1 MKTNKKGFTL
11 IEIIVCLVIISV
23 IATISIVAL
32 VNKKDSEYDK
42 NVKKVVNSADV
53 YYSSNEK
60 IQQDLVNN
68 GGYLVLSVEQLRNLG
83 LLENK
88 LLVDGIDISEL
99 KDEGSNY
106 KKVLLSNRG
115 EGNEG
120 VTLYYP
126 LTGSPRNYS
135 TTKYIYDND
144 LEDTQKNIDYLEE
157 NFFDKV
163 YFYDN
168 DFNRLNIECDG
179 TVFSCGNLY
188 IDNGSIKDN
197 VDNVDNN
204 DNDDNVNIETLKNK
218 MLSQQIKYQNE
229 SLTKNLFIY
238 TAPILRVYGISDN
251 TEKVITDTD
260 FDKWYKNVRIDIV
273 GVADDEAYLN
283 GRKESN
289 LSIFKVPNL
298 TNNLN
303 KDEKTTSYSFNE
315 SGEYKY
321 SYKFEASSLENTL
334 ISSYINI
341 PEDKTIKVDNVL
353 PVIKKINSDN
363 GEIQYEI
370 TDDKSGISE
379 VYCSENSS
387 DVGKIIGNNNIYE
400 CKNKYVIAY
409 DNAKNKN
416 IYINED
422 VKSIDE
428 DDIIIKPIE
437 NSFSKFSVTVK
448 NYSNYKDWLNISL
461 SLKDYNYYSYEARLN
476 NYFNSII
483 KKEEN
488 NTLSFEFDLVD
499 VLNEILYNKRY
510 DELDLY
516 RYMEYENKYNMF
528 TVYVNF
534 AWGNNVLKRY
544 ATNYSFDLTRIS
556 KYFDGEWNSYH
567 SESEPYIVT
576 NDYFVF
582 QKIVYDSYDK
592 EQYLYK
598 VDIRDDYIGVNEIDK
613 KLGGRYEYWY
623 NTCYKRV
630 NEDFGYTKVII
641 EKTTSKKKGNISNY
655 YFYECTIGDK
665 NCKYDYSSSYSSW
678 CGNSQKF
685 DDYDFNSF
693 NISVDNDMSNKI
705 SFIVGKIGYME
716 KKSGCVNCGRY
727 SFSLNSQLLEGK
739 LFIIKNENI
748 DYGIYFVRHHE
759 LRSCNDHL
767 YYVKFK
773 LTPTVNKV
781 AI

>member
-53 YYSSNEK
+53 YYSSKEK

-83 LLENK
+83 LLENE

-144 LEDTQKNIDYLEE
+144 LEDTQKNIDYLKK

-168 DFNRLNIECDG
+168 DFNRLNIECDKDG
-179 TVFSCGNLY
+179 FTCGNLY
-188 IDNGSIKDN
+188 IDNGI
-197 VDNVDNN
+197 
-204 DNDDNVNIETLKNK
+204 NIENIKNK
-218 MLSQQIKYQNE
+218 MLFQQIKYQDK
-229 SLTKNLFIY
+229 SLTKELFIY
-238 TAPILRVYGISDN
+238 TVPEIYVYNINDNGEEEIINSDS
-251 TEKVITDTD
+251 D
-260 FDKWYKNVRIDIV
+260 FDKWYKNVKIDIV
-273 GVADDEAYLN
+273 GVADDEAY
-283 GRKESN
+283 EVSN
-289 LSIFKVPNL
+289 P
-298 TNNLN
+298 TNNIN

-315 SGEYKY
+315 SGEYGY
-321 SYKFEASSLENTL
+321 DYVFEASSLENTL
-334 ISSYINI
+334 ISSNSSSN
-341 PEDKTIKVDNVL
+341 KTIKVDNVL

-379 VYCSENSS
+379 VYCSKNSS
-387 DVGKIIGNNNIYE
+387 DVGKISSNNNIYE
-400 CKNKYVIAY
+400 CGYKYVIAY

-422 VKSIDE
+422 VKSIEE

-476 NYFNSII
+476 NYFNAII

-499 VLNEILYNKRY
+499 VLKKILYAGNNG
-510 DELDLY
+510 LDLY
-516 RYMEYENKYNMF
+516 KHMEEGNKYNMF
-528 TVYVNF
+528 TLYVDF
-534 AWGNNVLKRY
+534 TYNNNILKRY
-544 ATNYSFDLTRIS
+544 ATNYSFNLSSVSD
-556 KYFDGEWNSYH
+556 YFDGESNSNR
-567 SESEPYIVT
+567 SESQPYIVT
-576 NDYFVF
+576 NNYFVF
-582 QKIVYDSYDK
+582 SKSVIGSYTK
-592 EQYLYK
+592 NRFLYK
-598 VDIRDDYIGVNEIDK
+598 TSINNDSTVSTSEIDK
-613 KLGGRYEYWY
+613 EIGDYNEYWY
-623 NTCYKRV
+623 DTCFEHTNNV
-630 NEDFGYTKVII
+630 FGYNKVIL
-641 EKTTSKKKGNISNY
+641 ERTTSKKNGTKTKY
-655 YFYECTIGDK
+655 YFYKCTINDK
-665 NCKYDYSSSYSSW
+665 NCNYKTSFNYSSS
-678 CGNSQKF
+678 CGNNSKTFDEYNFDSYKF
-685 DDYDFNSF
+685 Y
-693 NISVDNDMSNKI
+693 ISDNLSDKI
-705 SFIVGKIGYME
+705 SFLVDKIGYME
-716 KKSGCVNCGRY
+716 KNTGCGNCGRY
-727 SFSLNSQLLEGK
+727 SFSLDSQLLNGK
-739 LFIIKNENI
+739 LFITKSDNI
-748 DYGIYFVRHHE
+748 NYGIYFIRYYN
-759 LRSCNDHL
+759 LRTGNQHL
-767 YYVKFK
+767 YYARFE

>member
-83 LLENK
+83 LLENE
-88 LLVDGIDISEL
+88 LLIDGIDISEL

-144 LEDTQKNIDYLEE
+144 LEDTQKNIDYLKK

-168 DFNRLNIECDG
+168 DFNRLNIECDKDG
-179 TVFSCGNLY
+179 FSCGNLY
-188 IDNGSIKDN
+188 IDNGI
-197 VDNVDNN
+197 
-204 DNDDNVNIETLKNK
+204 NIETLKNK
-218 MLSQQIKYQNE
+218 MLFQQIKYQDK
-229 SLTKNLFIY
+229 SLTKELFIY
-238 TAPILRVYGISDN
+238 TAPEIYVYNINDNGEEEIINSDS
-251 TEKVITDTD
+251 D
-260 FDKWYKNVRIDIV
+260 FDKWYKNVKIDIV

-283 GRKESN
+283 GKNSN
-289 LSIFKVPNL
+289 LSIHEVSNP
-298 TNNLN
+298 TNNIN
-303 KDEKTTSYSFNE
+303 KDQKTTSYSFNE

-476 NYFNSII
+476 NYFNAII

-488 NTLSFEFDLVD
+488 NTLSFEFDLVE
-499 VLNEILYNKRY
+499 VLKKILYAGNNG
-510 DELDLY
+510 LDLY
-516 RYMEYENKYNMF
+516 KHMEEDNKYNMF
-528 TVYVNF
+528 TLYVDF
-534 AWGNNVLKRY
+534 TYNNNILKRY
-544 ATNYSFDLTRIS
+544 ATNYSFNLSSVSD
-556 KYFDGEWNSYH
+556 YFDGESNSNR
-567 SESEPYIVT
+567 SESQPYIVT
-576 NDYFVF
+576 NNYFVF
-582 QKIVYDSYDK
+582 SKSVIGSYTK
-592 EQYLYK
+592 NRFLYK
-598 VDIRDDYIGVNEIDK
+598 VSINNDSTVSTSEIDK
-613 KLGGRYEYWY
+613 EIGDYNEYWY
-623 NTCYKRV
+623 DTCFEHNNNVFSY
-630 NEDFGYTKVII
+630 NKVIL
-641 EKTTSKKKGNISNY
+641 ERTTSKKNGTKTKY
-655 YFYECTIGDK
+655 YFYKCTIDDK
-665 NCKYDYSSSYSSW
+665 NCKPYSSS
-678 CGNSQKF
+678 CGNNTETFDKYNFDEYKF
-685 DDYDFNSF
+685 D
-693 NISVDNDMSNKI
+693 ISDNLSDKI
-705 SFIVGKIGYME
+705 SFLIGNIGYME
-716 KKSGCVNCGRY
+716 KKTGCGNCGRY
-727 SFSLNSQLLEGK
+727 SFSLDSQLLNGK
-739 LFIIKNENI
+739 LFITKSDNI
-748 DYGIYFVRHHE
+748 NYGIYFIRYYN
-759 LRSCNDHL
+759 LRTGNQHL
-767 YYVKFK
+767 YYARFE

>member
-1 MKTNKKGFTL
+1 MKKNKKGFTL

-32 VNKKDSEYDK
+32 VNKKDNEYDK

-53 YYSSNEK
+53 YYSSNK
-60 IQQDLVNN
+60 NLKQDLIKN

-83 LLENK
+83 LLENE

-99 KDEGSNY
+99 SDGESDY
-106 KKVLLSNRG
+106 KKILLSNR
-115 EGNEG
+115 NEDNDV

-126 LTGSPRNYS
+126 LNGSPLNYS

-144 LEDTQKNIDYLEE
+144 LEDTQKNIDFLKK

-168 DFNRLNIECDG
+168 DFNRLNIECDKG
-179 TVFSCGNLY
+179 VFTCGNLY
-188 IDNGSIKDN
+188 IDNDSIKDN
-197 VDNVDNN
+197 V

-218 MLSQQIKYQNE
+218 MLSQQIKYQDE
-229 SLTKNLFIY
+229 SLTKDLFIY

-251 TEKVITDTD
+251 DEEVITDTD
-260 FDKWYKNVRIDIV
+260 FDKWYQNVRIDIV

-283 GRKESN
+283 GRKKSK
-289 LSIFKVPNL
+289 LSIFEDSNP
-298 TNNLN
+298 TNNIN

-321 SYKFEASSLENTL
+321 SYEFEASSLENTL
-334 ISSYINI
+334 ISSDINI
-341 PEDKTIKVDNVL
+341 PEDKKIKVDNVL

-363 GEIQYEI
+363 VEIQYEI
-370 TDDKSGISE
+370 TDDKSGISK

-387 DVGKIIGNNNIYE
+387 DGVDITITGNNDIYK
-400 CKNKYVIAY
+400 CKEKYVIAY
-409 DNAKNKN
+409 DNAKNRK
-416 IYINED
+416 IFINEEI
-422 VKSIDE
+422 KSIDE
-428 DDIIIKPIE
+428 NDIIIKPIE

-476 NYFNSII
+476 NYFNAII

-499 VLNEILYNKRY
+499 VLKKILYAGNNG
-510 DELDLY
+510 LDLY
-516 RYMEYENKYNMF
+516 KHMEEDNKYNMF
-528 TVYVNF
+528 TLYVDF
-534 AWGNNVLKRY
+534 AYNNNILKRY
-544 ATNYSFDLTRIS
+544 ATNYSFNLSSVSD
-556 KYFDGEWNSYH
+556 YFDGESNSYR
-567 SESEPYIVT
+567 SESQPYIVT
-576 NDYFVF
+576 NNYFVF
-582 QKIVYDSYDK
+582 SKSVIDSYTK
-592 EQYLYK
+592 NRFLYK
-598 VDIRDDYIGVNEIDK
+598 ASINNDSTVSTSEIDK
-613 KLGGRYEYWY
+613 KIGDYNEYWS

-630 NEDFGYTKVII
+630 NKDFGYTKVII
-641 EKTTSKKKGNISNY
+641 ERTTSTNY

-705 SFIVGKIGYME
+705 SFIVDKIGYME
-716 KKSGCVNCGRY
+716 KKSGCGNCGRY
-727 SFSLNSQLLEGK
+727 SFSLDSQLLNGK
-739 LFIIKNENI
+739 LFITKSKKIN
-748 DYGIYFVRHHE
+748 YGIYFIKYNN
-759 LRSCNDHL
+759 LRTGNQHL
-767 YYVKFK
+767 YYARFE